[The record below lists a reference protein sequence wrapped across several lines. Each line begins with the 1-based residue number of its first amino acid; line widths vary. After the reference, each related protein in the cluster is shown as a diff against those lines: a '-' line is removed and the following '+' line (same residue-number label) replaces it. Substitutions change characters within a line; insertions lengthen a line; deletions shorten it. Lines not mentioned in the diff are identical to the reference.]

1 MVSQNFT
8 HHFLIAMP
16 NMADPNF
23 SGTVTYI
30 CEHNENGTIGLVV
43 NRPSTYNVA
52 ALLNEIEIPLG
63 DLTLGEQA
71 VLHGGPVQKDRGFV
85 LHAPHGTWTSSL
97 LVADEI
103 AMTTSKDILE
113 SLARGDGPTD
123 ALITMGYA
131 GWGAGQLE
139 EEIAANAW
147 LTVPA
152 QRSVLFA
159 TPAAQRFTAAV
170 SLLGINLA
178 QLTTVAGHA

>member
-1 MVSQNFT
+1 
-8 HHFLIAMP
+8 
-16 NMADPNF
+16 
-23 SGTVTYI
+23 
-30 CEHNENGTIGLVV
+30 
-43 NRPSTYNVA
+43 
-52 ALLNEIEIPLG
+52 
-63 DLTLGEQA
+63 
-71 VLHGGPVQKDRGFV
+71 
-85 LHAPHGTWTSSL
+85 
-97 LVADEI
+97 
-103 AMTTSKDILE
+103 LE